1 LAEEENVMG
10 EEPTEREW
18 LEGLRYE
25 DKFPDADDE
34 RQTETG
40 SVLCCPD
47 CGVNCVVDPPGVR
60 CPECGK
66 RPADILNPEG
76 KGIGERR

>member
-1 LAEEENVMG
+1 MAADAGRDPGMAADVADEMAAEARRMNDEN
-10 EEPTEREW
+10 
-18 LEGLRYE
+18 
-25 DKFPDADDE
+25 DKRRPE
-34 RQTETG
+34 
-40 SVLCCPD
+40 SILCCPH

-60 CPECGK
+60 CPMCGK